1 MGHPPLQVSDNGGY
15 NNPSGILG
23 SLPLLAL
30 AGALKEVWKREAGS
44 EMMDARED
52 GNVDN
57 LDDTFSF
64 RLKTLL

>member
-1 MGHPPLQVSDNGGY
+1 
-15 NNPSGILG
+15 
-23 SLPLLAL
+23 
-30 AGALKEVWKREAGS
+30 VWKREAGS

-52 GNVDN
+52 GNIDD